1 VLHALDASSGKALWT
16 SGRAITTAVKGGL
29 SAGGGTV
36 FVPGADSTLYVF
48 GFEIEK

>member
-36 FVPGADSTLYVF
+36 FVPGADSTLYAF